1 MLSKDEAVVDWSLSA
16 DKIHNLVRGMAPW
29 PVAYSFFGGKKLK
42 IFATALT
49 DEKTTLEKGRLKE
62 DKNKILVS
70 CGDGKLLEILSLQLE
85 GGKRLEAKQFL
96 AGHPV
101 TKESVLG

>member
-1 MLSKDEAVVDWSLSA
+1 MDFC
-16 DKIHNLVRGMAPW
+16 
-29 PVAYSFFGGKKLK
+29 YQ
-42 IFATALT
+42 
-49 DEKTTLEKGRLKE
+49 KE

-101 TKESVLG
+101 TAESVMG